1 MEIILKRRDD
11 DGKFTSKSKRKKKT
25 RHSSRQ
31 CRRKGLVPGVIYGKG
46 INNFLFEI
54 GELELNHALSVT
66 GEHGLLSINSQEGSL
81 NTLIKEVQRDPVTRR
96 VLHID
101 LEKVEGNE
109 EIETA
114 VPINYVGEEYINK
127 LDAVLQKNLDSIKVK
142 CSPSNIPK
150 GVNLNVGRAKPG
162 DQFKIADVEF
172 GNEITVVDDLNSIVA
187 SVSYDQKIITQEVV
201 DQEVAENRAKK
212 ES

>member
-1 MEIILKRRDD
+1 MMENLQVNQRE
-11 DGKFTSKSKRKKKT
+11 KKT

-109 EIETA
+109 EIETS

-142 CSPSNIPK
+142 CFPSNIPK

>member
-1 MEIILKRRDD
+1 MENLQVNQRE
-11 DGKFTSKSKRKKKT
+11 KKT

-66 GEHGLLSINSQEGSL
+66 GEHGLLNINSQEGSL

-109 EIETA
+109 QIETA

-127 LDAVLQKNLDSIKVK
+127 LDAVLQKNIDSIKVK

>member
-1 MEIILKRRDD
+1 MENLQVNQRE
-11 DGKFTSKSKRKKKT
+11 KKT

-201 DQEVAENRAKK
+201 DKEVAENRAKK

>member
-1 MEIILKRRDD
+1 MENLQVNQRE
-11 DGKFTSKSKRKKKT
+11 KKT
-25 RHSSRQ
+25 RHSSRP

>member
-1 MEIILKRRDD
+1 MENLQVNQRE
-11 DGKFTSKSKRKKKT
+11 KKT

-101 LEKVEGNE
+101 LEKVEVNE

>member
-1 MEIILKRRDD
+1 MENLQINQRE
-11 DGKFTSKSKRKKKT
+11 KKT

-31 CRRKGLVPGVIYGKG
+31 CRRKGLVPGVLYGKG

-66 GEHGLLSINSQEGSL
+66 GEHGLLNINSQEGSL

-109 EIETA
+109 EIET
-114 VPINYVGEEYINK
+114 VVSINYVGEEYINK
-127 LDAVLQKNLDSIKVK
+127 LDAVLQKNIDSIKVK

-212 ES
+212 EN

>member
-1 MEIILKRRDD
+1 MENLQVNQRE
-11 DGKFTSKSKRKKKT
+11 KKT

-114 VPINYVGEEYINK
+114 VLINYVGEEYINK

>member
-1 MEIILKRRDD
+1 MMENLQVNQRE
-11 DGKFTSKSKRKKKT
+11 KKT

-31 CRRKGLVPGVIYGKG
+31 CRRKGLVPGVLYGKG

-66 GEHGLLSINSQEGSL
+66 GEHGLLNINSQEGSL

-109 EIETA
+109 EIETV

-127 LDAVLQKNLDSIKVK
+127 LDAVLQKNIDSIKVK

-212 ES
+212 EN

>member
-1 MEIILKRRDD
+1 MENLQVNQRE
-11 DGKFTSKSKRKKKT
+11 KKT

-114 VPINYVGEEYINK
+114 VPINYVGEAYINK

-172 GNEITVVDDLNSIVA
+172 GNEITIVDDLNSIVA

>member
-1 MEIILKRRDD
+1 MENLQVNQRE
-11 DGKFTSKSKRKKKT
+11 KKT

-31 CRRKGLVPGVIYGKG
+31 CRRKGLDPGVIYGKG

>member
-1 MEIILKRRDD
+1 MENLQVNQRE
-11 DGKFTSKSKRKKKT
+11 KKT

-109 EIETA
+109 EIETV

>member
-1 MEIILKRRDD
+1 MENLQVNQRE
-11 DGKFTSKSKRKKKT
+11 KKT

-66 GEHGLLSINSQEGSL
+66 GEHGLLNINSQEGSL

-101 LEKVEGNE
+101 LEKIEGNE
-109 EIETA
+109 EIETV

-127 LDAVLQKNLDSIKVK
+127 LDAVLQKNIDSIKVK

-201 DQEVAENRAKK
+201 DQEVAEK

>member
-1 MEIILKRRDD
+1 MENLQVNQRE
-11 DGKFTSKSKRKKKT
+11 KKT

-81 NTLIKEVQRDPVTRR
+81 NTLIKEVQRDPVTRK

-109 EIETA
+109 EIEIA

>member
-1 MEIILKRRDD
+1 MENLQVNQRE
-11 DGKFTSKSKRKKKT
+11 KKT

-114 VPINYVGEEYINK
+114 VPINYVGEAYINK

>member
-1 MEIILKRRDD
+1 MENLQVNQRE
-11 DGKFTSKSKRKKKT
+11 KKT

-212 ES
+212 EKIGRAHV

>member
-1 MEIILKRRDD
+1 MENLQVNQRE
-11 DGKFTSKSKRKKKT
+11 KKT

-81 NTLIKEVQRDPVTRR
+81 NTLIKEVQRDPVTRK

-127 LDAVLQKNLDSIKVK
+127 LDVVLQKNLDSIKVK

-162 DQFKIADVEF
+162 DQFKIADIEF

>member
-1 MEIILKRRDD
+1 MMENLQINQRE
-11 DGKFTSKSKRKKKT
+11 KKT

-31 CRRKGLVPGVIYGKG
+31 CRRKGLVPGVLYGKG

-66 GEHGLLSINSQEGSL
+66 GEHGLLNINSQEGSL

-109 EIETA
+109 EIETV

-127 LDAVLQKNLDSIKVK
+127 LDAVLQKNIDSIKVK

-212 ES
+212 EN

>member
-1 MEIILKRRDD
+1 MENLQVNQRE
-11 DGKFTSKSKRKKKT
+11 KKT

-81 NTLIKEVQRDPVTRR
+81 NTLIKAVQRDPVTRR

>member
-1 MEIILKRRDD
+1 MENLQVNQRE
-11 DGKFTSKSKRKKKT
+11 KKT

-66 GEHGLLSINSQEGSL
+66 GEHGLLNINSQEGSL

-127 LDAVLQKNLDSIKVK
+127 LDAVLQKNIDSIKVK

-201 DQEVAENRAKK
+201 DKEVAENRAKK

>member
-1 MEIILKRRDD
+1 MENLQINQRE
-11 DGKFTSKSKRKKKT
+11 KKT

-31 CRRKGLVPGVIYGKG
+31 CRRKGLVPGVLYGKG

-109 EIETA
+109 EIETV

>member
-1 MEIILKRRDD
+1 MENLQVNQRE
-11 DGKFTSKSKRKKKT
+11 KKT

-127 LDAVLQKNLDSIKVK
+127 LDAVLQKNIDSIKVK

-212 ES
+212 EN

>member
-1 MEIILKRRDD
+1 MENLQVNQRE
-11 DGKFTSKSKRKKKT
+11 KKT

-66 GEHGLLSINSQEGSL
+66 GEHGLLNINSQEGSL
-81 NTLIKEVQRDPVTRR
+81 NTIIKEVQRDPVTRR

-127 LDAVLQKNLDSIKVK
+127 LDAVLQKNIDSIKVK

-162 DQFKIADVEF
+162 EQFKIADVEF

>member
-1 MEIILKRRDD
+1 MMENLQVNQRE
-11 DGKFTSKSKRKKKT
+11 KKT

-201 DQEVAENRAKK
+201 NQEVAENRAKK

>member
-1 MEIILKRRDD
+1 MENLQVNQRE
-11 DGKFTSKSKRKKKT
+11 KKT

-150 GVNLNVGRAKPG
+150 GINLNVGRAKPG

>member
-1 MEIILKRRDD
+1 MMENLQVNQRE
-11 DGKFTSKSKRKKKT
+11 KKT

-54 GELELNHALSVT
+54 GELELNHVLSVT

>member
-1 MEIILKRRDD
+1 MENLQINQRE
-11 DGKFTSKSKRKKKT
+11 KKT

-31 CRRKGLVPGVIYGKG
+31 CRRKGLVPGVLYGKG

-66 GEHGLLSINSQEGSL
+66 GEHGLLNINSQEGSL

-109 EIETA
+109 EIETV

-127 LDAVLQKNLDSIKVK
+127 LDAVLQKNIDSIKVK
-142 CSPSNIPK
+142 CSSSNIPK

-212 ES
+212 EN

>member
-1 MEIILKRRDD
+1 MMENLQVNQRE
-11 DGKFTSKSKRKKKT
+11 KKT

-66 GEHGLLSINSQEGSL
+66 GEHGLLNINSQEGSL

-114 VPINYVGEEYINK
+114 VPINYIGEEYINK
-127 LDAVLQKNLDSIKVK
+127 LDAVLQKNIDSIKVK

-201 DQEVAENRAKK
+201 DKEVAENRAKK

>member
-1 MEIILKRRDD
+1 MENLQINQRE
-11 DGKFTSKSKRKKKT
+11 KKT

-31 CRRKGLVPGVIYGKG
+31 CRRKGLVPGVLYGKG
-46 INNFLFEI
+46 INNLLFEI

-66 GEHGLLSINSQEGSL
+66 GEHGLLNINSQEGSL
-81 NTLIKEVQRDPVTRR
+81 NTIIKEVQRDPVTRR

-109 EIETA
+109 EIETV

-127 LDAVLQKNLDSIKVK
+127 LDAVLQKNIDSIKVK

-212 ES
+212 EN

>member
-1 MEIILKRRDD
+1 MENLQINQRE
-11 DGKFTSKSKRKKKT
+11 KKT

-31 CRRKGLVPGVIYGKG
+31 CRRKGLVPGVLYGKG

-66 GEHGLLSINSQEGSL
+66 GEHGLLNINSQEGSL

-109 EIETA
+109 EIETV

-127 LDAVLQKNLDSIKVK
+127 LDAVLQKNIDSIKVK

-201 DQEVAENRAKK
+201 DKEVAENRAKK
-212 ES
+212 EN

>member
-1 MEIILKRRDD
+1 MENLQVNQRE
-11 DGKFTSKSKRKKKT
+11 KKT

-46 INNFLFEI
+46 VNNFLFEI

>member
-1 MEIILKRRDD
+1 MENLQVNQRE
-11 DGKFTSKSKRKKKT
+11 KKT

-81 NTLIKEVQRDPVTRR
+81 NTLIKEVQREPVTRR

>member
-1 MEIILKRRDD
+1 MENLQVNQRE
-11 DGKFTSKSKRKKKT
+11 KKT

-150 GVNLNVGRAKPG
+150 GVNLNVGRAKTG

>member
-1 MEIILKRRDD
+1 MENLQVNQRE
-11 DGKFTSKSKRKKKT
+11 KKT

-109 EIETA
+109 EIETV

-127 LDAVLQKNLDSIKVK
+127 LDAVLQKNIDSIKVK

-162 DQFKIADVEF
+162 EQFKIADVEF

-212 ES
+212 EN

>member
-1 MEIILKRRDD
+1 MENLQVNQRE
-11 DGKFTSKSKRKKKT
+11 KKT

>member
-1 MEIILKRRDD
+1 MENLQVNQRE
-11 DGKFTSKSKRKKKT
+11 KKT

-201 DQEVAENRAKK
+201 DQEVE
-212 ES
+212 

>member
-1 MEIILKRRDD
+1 MENLQVNQRE
-11 DGKFTSKSKRKKKT
+11 KKT

-81 NTLIKEVQRDPVTRR
+81 NTLIKEVQRDPVTRK

-150 GVNLNVGRAKPG
+150 GVNLNVGRAKLG

>member
-1 MEIILKRRDD
+1 MMENLQVNQRE
-11 DGKFTSKSKRKKKT
+11 KKT

-66 GEHGLLSINSQEGSL
+66 GEHGLLNINSQEGSL

-172 GNEITVVDDLNSIVA
+172 GNEITVVDDLNFIVA

>member
-1 MEIILKRRDD
+1 MENLQVNQRE
-11 DGKFTSKSKRKKKT
+11 KKT

-66 GEHGLLSINSQEGSL
+66 GEHGLLNINSQEGSL

-127 LDAVLQKNLDSIKVK
+127 LDAVLQKNIDSIKVK

-201 DQEVAENRAKK
+201 DQEVSENRAKK

>member
-1 MEIILKRRDD
+1 MENLQVNQRE
-11 DGKFTSKSKRKKKT
+11 KKT

-172 GNEITVVDDLNSIVA
+172 GNEITVIDDLNSIVA

>member
-1 MEIILKRRDD
+1 MENLQVNQRE
-11 DGKFTSKSKRKKKT
+11 KKT

-66 GEHGLLSINSQEGSL
+66 GEHGLLNINSQEGSL

-127 LDAVLQKNLDSIKVK
+127 LDAVLQKNIDSIKVK